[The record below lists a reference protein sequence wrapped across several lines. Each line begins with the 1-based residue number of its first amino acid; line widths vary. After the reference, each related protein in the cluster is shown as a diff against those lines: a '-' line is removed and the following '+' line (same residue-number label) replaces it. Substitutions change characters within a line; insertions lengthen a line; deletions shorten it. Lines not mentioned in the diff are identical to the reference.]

1 MMHLGWLARIA
12 VAAMLA
18 CGSLLV
24 VSAPGAAQQKPSP
37 AAIAAAK
44 ELLILKGGDLPFN
57 PVVYNVI
64 EKVKNVFL
72 PTNPNLS
79 KELNEVAA
87 KLKKEYDPKRAEL
100 LNDVARMY
108 AERFSEEEIKSLIT
122 FYKSPLGRKMVTD
135 EPKIIDQSLNY
146 VENWGNE
153 LSDEVLSRFR
163 EEMKKKGH
171 DL

>member
-1 MMHLGWLARIA
+1 MHFGWMARLA

-37 AAIAAAK
+37 ASIAAAK
-44 ELLILKGGDLPFN
+44 ELLVLKGGDIVFN
-57 PVVYNVI
+57 PVVNNVI
-64 EKVKNVFL
+64 EKVKNVFV
-72 PTNPNLS
+72 PTNPNLN

-87 KLKKEYDPKRAEL
+87 KLKKDYDSKRAEL
-100 LNDVARMY
+100 LNNVARMY
-108 AERFSEEEIKSLIT
+108 AERFSEQELKALIT

-135 EPKIIDQSLNY
+135 EPQIIDQSMRY
-146 VENWGNE
+146 AENWGND
-153 LSDEVLSRFR
+153 LSDDVLSKFR

>member
-1 MMHLGWLARIA
+1 MHLGWLARIA

-24 VSAPGAAQQKPSP
+24 ASAPGWAQQKPSP

-72 PTNPNLS
+72 PTNPNLG

-87 KLKKEYDPKRAEL
+87 QLKKEYEPKRAEL
-100 LNDVARMY
+100 INDVARMY
-108 AERFSEEEIKSLIT
+108 AERFSEQEIKTLIT

-135 EPKIIDQSLNY
+135 EPKIIDQSLNH

>member
-1 MMHLGWLARIA
+1 MHLGWLARIA

-64 EKVKNVFL
+64 EKVKSVFV
-72 PTNPNLS
+72 PTNPNLG

-87 KLKKEYDPKRAEL
+87 QLKKEYEPKRAEL
-100 LNDVARMY
+100 INDVARMY
-108 AERFSEEEIKSLIT
+108 AERFSEQEIKTLIT

-135 EPKIIDQSLNY
+135 EPKIIDQSLNH

-153 LSDEVLSRFR
+153 LSDQVLSRFR

>member
-1 MMHLGWLARIA
+1 MHFGWMARIA

-24 VSAPGAAQQKPSP
+24 ISSPGAAQQNPSP

-57 PVVYNVI
+57 PIVFNVI
-64 EKVKNVFL
+64 DKVKDVFV

-87 KLKKEYDPKRAEL
+87 KLKKEYEPKRAEL
-100 LNDVARMY
+100 LNDIARMY
-108 AERFSEEEIKSLIT
+108 AERFSEQEIKSLIT

-135 EPKIIDQSLNY
+135 EPQIIDQSLRY
-146 VENWGNE
+146 VENWGGN
-153 LSDEVLSRFR
+153 LSDEVLSKFR
-163 EEMKKKGH
+163 DEMKKKGH

>member
-1 MMHLGWLARIA
+1 MHLGWLARIA

-72 PTNPNLS
+72 PTNPNLG

-87 KLKKEYDPKRAEL
+87 QLKKEYEPKRAEL
-100 LNDVARMY
+100 INDVARMY
-108 AERFSEEEIKSLIT
+108 AERFSEQEIKTLIT

-135 EPKIIDQSLNY
+135 EPKIIDQSLNH

-171 DL
+171 YL

>member
-1 MMHLGWLARIA
+1 MHLGWLARIA
-12 VAAMLA
+12 VAATLA

-24 VSAPGAAQQKPSP
+24 VSASGAAQQKPSP
-37 AAIAAAK
+37 SAVAAAK

-72 PTNPNLS
+72 PTNPNLG

-87 KLKKEYDPKRAEL
+87 KLRKEYEPKRAEL
-100 LNDVARMY
+100 INDVARMY
-108 AERFSEEEIKSLIT
+108 AERFSEQEIKTLIT
-122 FYKSPLGRKMVTD
+122 FYKSPLGRKMVTE

-153 LSDEVLSRFR
+153 LSDEVLSKFR

>member
-1 MMHLGWLARIA
+1 MHLGWLARIA

-64 EKVKNVFL
+64 EKVKNVFV
-72 PTNPNLS
+72 PTNPNLG

-87 KLKKEYDPKRAEL
+87 QLKKEYEPKRAEL
-100 LNDVARMY
+100 INDVARMY
-108 AERFSEEEIKSLIT
+108 AERFSEQEIKTLIT

-135 EPKIIDQSLNY
+135 EPKIIDQSLNH

>member
-1 MMHLGWLARIA
+1 
-12 VAAMLA
+12 MLA

-72 PTNPNLS
+72 PTNPNLG

-87 KLKKEYDPKRAEL
+87 QLKKEYEPKRAEL
-100 LNDVARMY
+100 INDVARMY
-108 AERFSEEEIKSLIT
+108 AERFSEQEIKTLIT

-135 EPKIIDQSLNY
+135 EPKIIDQSLNH

>member
-1 MMHLGWLARIA
+1 MHLGWLARIA
-12 VAAMLA
+12 LATTLA

-37 AAIAAAK
+37 SAIAAAR
-44 ELLILKGGDLPFN
+44 ELLVLKGGDLPFN
-57 PVVYNVI
+57 PVVYNVV
-64 EKVKNVFL
+64 ERVKSVFL

-79 KELNEVAA
+79 KEINEVGE
-87 KLKKEYDPKRAEL
+87 KLKKEFEPKRVEL
-100 LNDVARMY
+100 LNDIARMY
-108 AERFSEEEIKSLIT
+108 AEQFSEQELKALIT

-135 EPKIIDQSLNY
+135 EPKIINQSLRY

-153 LSDEVLSRFR
+153 LSDEVLSKFR

>member
-1 MMHLGWLARIA
+1 MHFGWMARIA

-24 VSAPGAAQQKPSP
+24 NSAPGAAQQKPSP

-44 ELLILKGGDLPFN
+44 ELLVLKGGDLPFS
-57 PVVYNVI
+57 PVVFNVI
-64 EKVKNVFL
+64 DKVKNVFI
-72 PTNPNLS
+72 PTNPNLT

-87 KLKKEYDPKRAEL
+87 KLRKEYEPKRAEL
-100 LNDVARMY
+100 LNDIARMY
-108 AERFSEEEIKSLIT
+108 AERFSEQEIKSLIT

-135 EPKIIDQSLNY
+135 EPQIIDQSLRY
-146 VENWGNE
+146 VENWGND
-153 LSDEVLSRFR
+153 LSDEVLSKFR
-163 EEMKKKGH
+163 DEMKKKGH

>member
-1 MMHLGWLARIA
+1 MHLGWLARIA
-12 VAAMLA
+12 VAATLA

-24 VSAPGAAQQKPSP
+24 VSAPEAAQQKPSP
-37 AAIAAAK
+37 AAVAAAK

-87 KLKKEYDPKRAEL
+87 KLRKEYEPKRAEL
-100 LNDVARMY
+100 LNDIARMY
-108 AERFSEEEIKSLIT
+108 AERFSEQEIKTLIT
-122 FYKSPLGRKMVTD
+122 FYKSPLGRKMVTE

>member
-1 MMHLGWLARIA
+1 MHFGWMARIA

-24 VSAPGAAQQKPSP
+24 VSSPGAAQQKPSP

-57 PVVYNVI
+57 PIVFNVI
-64 EKVKNVFL
+64 DKVKDVFI

-87 KLKKEYDPKRAEL
+87 KLKKEYEPKRAEL
-100 LNDVARMY
+100 LNDIARM
-108 AERFSEEEIKSLIT
+108 
-122 FYKSPLGRKMVTD
+122 
-135 EPKIIDQSLNY
+135 
-146 VENWGNE
+146 
-153 LSDEVLSRFR
+153 
-163 EEMKKKGH
+163 
-171 DL
+171 

>member
-1 MMHLGWLARIA
+1 MHFGWMARIA

-24 VSAPGAAQQKPSP
+24 ASAPGWAQQKPSP

-87 KLKKEYDPKRAEL
+87 KLRKEYDPKRAEL

-108 AERFSEEEIKSLIT
+108 AERFSEQEIKTLIT
-122 FYKSPLGRKMVTD
+122 FYKSPLGRKMVTE
-135 EPKIIDQSLNY
+135 EPKIIDQSLHY

-163 EEMKKKGH
+163 AEMKKKGH